1 MPMKDGFTPD
11 DPLPL
16 FVSEHADE
24 YEQQGIGEV
33 WDRAVISPRVLTAG
47 ILVATAAAIGITILL
62 SGNPVTLFAD
72 VTASL
77 VDKSPVDKSAPRP
90 DTDQPTPTVQSAAA
104 QAATQSAAIQSTAEA
119 SPPATKDASTRDEI
133 AAAPEPAGQSPTE
146 TGQSQ
151 ADSGEQ
157 SHEVLFK
164 QFQAWAAEKDAR
176 AQAEPVQ
183 PVQGAPVQ
191 VAQNDDRAP
200 VRHVQKHRSVQP
212 IRDARAETR
221 HVQKPRPKV
230 RREQNAQVPVQPGQ
244 DPRAQD
250 QSAQNA
256 QNAQAPSFLQ
266 SFGLRN

>member
-16 FVSEHADE
+16 FVSKHADE

-33 WDRAVISPRVLTAG
+33 WDGAVISPRVLTTG
-47 ILVATAAAIGITILL
+47 ILVATVAAIGITILL
-62 SGNPVTLFAD
+62 TGNPVTLFAD

-77 VDKSPVDKSAPRP
+77 IDKSPVDKSAPQP
-90 DTDQPTPTVQSAAA
+90 DTDPSTPTVQST
-104 QAATQSAAIQSTAEA
+104 ATQSAVIQSAADAEP
-119 SPPATKDASTRDEI
+119 SPPAAKDAPTRDEI
-133 AAAPEPAGQSPTE
+133 AAAPEPASQSQTE
-146 TGQSQ
+146 AGESQ
-151 ADSGEQ
+151 ADSGAQ
-157 SHEVLFK
+157 SHEALFK

-183 PVQGAPVQ
+183 PVQDAPAQ
-191 VAQNDDRAP
+191 VAQNEDRAP
-200 VRHVQKHRSVQP
+200 VQPTQKHRKARPVH
-212 IRDARAETR
+212 DARAEVR

-230 RREQNAQVPVQPGQ
+230 RREPNAQVPVQPGQ

-250 QSAQNA
+250 QSAQNG
-256 QNAQAPSFLQ
+256 QTPAPSFLQ